1 MQVEDYNQ
9 YKYLMENK
17 IIELKISDK
26 EFEALNK
33 CTPEVR
39 YQYAMKRIAGT
50 EAIWLIWNDE
60 THLAIQFMGKER
72 LLPMW
77 SSREYAQAF
86 CADDFSSCKC
96 KAVTIEYFVESII
109 DVICEDELLINVFP
123 TQQECRG
130 KVVDLNTFA
139 EDLSKELED
148 YD

>member
-1 MQVEDYNQ
+1 MED
-9 YKYLMENK
+9 EVR
-17 IIELKISDK
+17 ELKISDK

-33 CTPEVR
+33 CTPDIR
-39 YQYAMKRIAGT
+39 YRYTLKRIADT
-50 EAIWLIWNDE
+50 EAMWLIWNDE
-60 THLAIQFMGKER
+60 THLAIQLMGKER

-77 SSREYAQAF
+77 SSKEYTQAF
-86 CADDFSSCKC
+86 CVGDFSSCKC

-109 DVICEDELLINVFP
+109 DVICEDKLLINVFP
-123 TQQECRG
+123 TQQEGRG

>member
-1 MQVEDYNQ
+1 MED
-9 YKYLMENK
+9 EVR
-17 IIELKISDK
+17 ELKISDK

-33 CTPEVR
+33 CTPDIR
-39 YQYAMKRIAGT
+39 YRYTLKRIADT
-50 EAIWLIWNDE
+50 EAMWLIWNDE
-60 THLAIQFMGKER
+60 THLAIQLMGKER

-77 SSREYAQAF
+77 SSKEYAQAF
-86 CADDFSSCKC
+86 CVDDFSSCKC

-109 DVICEDELLINVFP
+109 DVICEDKLLINVFP

-139 EDLSKELED
+139 GDLSKELED